1 MLKYVVKRVMLMIF
15 VFLVIISMCF
25 ILVKLLP
32 DKPPQ
37 AQPNSDAY
45 NIIMMRREAL
55 GYNKP
60 LIEQYGIFMTKTLL
74 AIDFSTNTLG
84 EQNRILFGY
93 DLNNNVFVGGNWGLS
108 EQMYPNHEVWAVF
121 IEKLPPTMLVNI
133 YTMLF
138 AVPIGLALGIY
149 AALKKNKWQDH
160 VISTGVM
167 VLISVPGYVYCFL
180 IQYILCHKLVE
191 WTGGLFGFPIQMLPG
206 TNYFSWDMFVSII
219 PAILSLGLGT
229 IAGLARYTRA
239 ELCEVLTS
247 EFMLLARTKGL
258 TRGQATVRH
267 ALRNSMVPIFP
278 MILGEFIGIIGGS
291 LIVEQIFGIPGVGG
305 LYLASITALDYNF
318 YLLLNSF
325 YTLVGLASGIVVD
338 LSYGFVDPR
347 IRMGER

>member
-1 MLKYVVKRVMLMIF
+1 MFKYVIKRLLLMLF

-37 AQPNSDAY
+37 AQPGSDSY

-60 LIEQYGIFMTKTLL
+60 LNEQYYIFMTKTLL
-74 AIDFSTNTLG
+74 GTDPEHNIW
-84 EQNRILFGY
+84 FGY
-93 DLNNNVFVGGNWGLS
+93 DFNNNVFKGGNWGLS
-108 EQMYPNHEVWAVF
+108 EQLYPNREIWDVF
-121 IEKLPPTMLVNI
+121 LTKLPSTMLVNI
-133 YTMLF
+133 ITMF
-138 AVPIGLALGIY
+138 VAVPAGLALGIY

-160 VISTGVM
+160 LISTGVM
-167 VLISVPGYVYCFL
+167 VFISVPGYVYCFL
-180 IQYILCHKLVE
+180 IQYLLCHKFVE
-191 WTGGLFGFPIQMLPG
+191 WFGWGFPLGMNPG
-206 TNYFSWDMFVSII
+206 TDYFSWSMFVSIV
-219 PAILSLGLGT
+219 PPVLSLSLGT

-239 ELCEVLTS
+239 ELCEVLTQ
-247 EFMLLARTKGL
+247 EYMLLARTKGL
-258 TRGQATVRH
+258 TRAQATVRH

-291 LIVEQIFGIPGVGG
+291 LIVEQIFNIPGVGG
-305 LYLASITALDYNF
+305 LYLKSITALDYNV

-325 YTLVGLASGIVVD
+325 YTLVGLASSIVVD

>member
-1 MLKYVVKRVMLMIF
+1 MLKYVLKRVLLMVC
-15 VFLVIISMCF
+15 VFLIIISMCF
-25 ILVKLLP
+25 VLVKLLP

-37 AQPNSDAY
+37 AQPDSDSY

-60 LIEQYGIFMTKTLL
+60 LIEQYWIFMTKTLL
-74 AIDFSTNTLG
+74 
-84 EQNRILFGY
+84 
-93 DLNNNVFVGGNWGLS
+93 GGNWGLS
-108 EQMYPNHEVWAVF
+108 EQMYPNHEVWDVF
-121 IEKLPPTMLVNI
+121 LEKLPSTMLVNI

-138 AVPIGLALGIY
+138 AVPIGLLLGIY

-160 VISTGVM
+160 LISTGVM
-167 VLISVPGYVYCFL
+167 VFISVPGYVYCFL
-180 IQYILCHKLVE
+180 IQYILCHKFMQ
-191 WTGGLFGFPIQMLPG
+191 WFGWAFPLQMNAG
-206 TNYFSWDMFVSII
+206 TDYFSWDMFVSII
-219 PAILSLGLGT
+219 PPILALGLGT

-239 ELCEVLTS
+239 ELCEVLTN
-247 EFMLLARTKGL
+247 EYMLLARTKGL

-305 LYLASITALDYNF
+305 LYLASINALDYNF

-347 IRMGER
+347 IRMGE

>member
-1 MLKYVVKRVMLMIF
+1 MFKYVLKRLALMIF
-15 VFLVIISMCF
+15 VFLIIISMCF

-32 DKPPQ
+32 DEPPM
-37 AQPNSDAY
+37 AQPGSDSY

-74 AIDFSTNTLG
+74 GIDFSVTAQG
-84 EQNRILFGY
+84 VQNRVLFGY
-93 DLNNNVFVGGNWGLS
+93 DFNTNTFTGGNWGLS
-108 EQMYPNHEVWAVF
+108 ERMYPTRSVWEVF
-121 IEKLPPTMLVNI
+121 MTKLPSTMLVNV

-160 VISTGVM
+160 LISTGVM
-167 VLISVPGYVYCFL
+167 VFISVPGYVYCFL
-180 IQYILCHKLVE
+180 IQYLLCHQFIK
-191 WTGGLFGFPIQMLPG
+191 WFGWGFPLQMLPG
-206 TNYFSWDMFVSII
+206 GDLLSWDMFVSIV

-239 ELCEVLTS
+239 ELCEVLTQ
-247 EFMLLARTKGL
+247 EYMLLARTKGL

-291 LIVEQIFGIPGVGG
+291 LIVEQIFGIPGVGE
-305 LYLASITALDYNF
+305 LYLNSINSRDYNF

-325 YTLVGLASGIVVD
+325 YTLIGLASGIVVD

-347 IRMGER
+347 IRMGEK

>member
-1 MLKYVVKRVMLMIF
+1 MLKYVVKRLLLMMF
-15 VFLVIISMCF
+15 VFFVIITMCF
-25 ILVKLLP
+25 FLVKLLP

-37 AQPNSDAY
+37 AQPGSDSY

-60 LIEQYGIFMTKTLL
+60 LIEQYGIFLSKTLL
-74 AIDFSTNTLG
+74 ATDFSTNANG
-84 EQNRILFGY
+84 EETRIFLGY
-93 DLNNNVFVGGNWGLS
+93 DLNNKVFKGGNWGLS
-108 EQMYPNHEVWAVF
+108 EQLYPNREIWDVF
-121 IEKLPPTMLVNI
+121 LTKLPPTMLVNI
-133 YTMLF
+133 VTMIV
-138 AVPIGLALGIY
+138 AVPMGLLLGIY

-160 VISTGVM
+160 LISTGVM
-167 VLISVPGYVYCFL
+167 VFISVPGYVYCFL
-180 IQYILCHKLVE
+180 IQYILCHKLIE
-191 WTGGLFGFPIQMLPG
+191 WTGWGFPLQMNAG
-206 TNYFSWDMFVSII
+206 TNYFSWDMFVSIV
-219 PAILSLGLGT
+219 PPVLSLALGT

-239 ELCEVLTS
+239 ELCEVLTQ
-247 EFMLLARTKGL
+247 EYMLLARTKGL

-305 LYLASITALDYNF
+305 LYLASITALDYNV